1 MQIEQLSLRVE
12 RADNERRAAATNEHI
27 LQLLQSFKEEFSLR
41 EDRLLANVSD
51 LIETNRAETLNV
63 VRNALNENS
72 VAVENSIQAN
82 HQVRRI
88 SELTIHNEM
97 EFSKAQKRS
106 RREWRTKWAL
116 P

>member
-27 LQLLQSFKEEFSLR
+27 LQLLQSFKEEVSLR

-82 HQVRRI
+82 HQVGD
-88 SELTIHNEM
+88 
-97 EFSKAQKRS
+97 K
-106 RREWRTKWAL
+106 
-116 P
+116 